1 VSVGRILA
9 PGEMTARDL
18 SRRRVALAILTALP
32 LALYG
37 AQSGHARHAVV
48 TGGVV
53 MAFSV
58 AGAAMFAS
66 FAARPVDQRLMLA
79 GYRPYELLL
88 GRLLLLEALAV
99 LIAALFSVVMILGTG
114 PDDTPALVG
123 GVALVAFTSVP
134 FGLALG
140 ALAPQELEGVL
151 MLIAVVGIQL
161 TADSGQIIAKLLPF
175 WGPQRLLTH
184 SIDTT
189 VAIGAAV
196 PVDVA
201 YSLALLL
208 VAVYAVGRRAP
219 VLAGQSRDA

>member
-1 VSVGRILA
+1 MSARRVLVPA
-9 PGEMTARDL
+9 EMTAREL
-18 SRRRVALAILTALP
+18 SRRRVALALLTALP

-79 GYRPYELLL
+79 GYRPYQLLL
-88 GRLLLLEALAV
+88 GRLLLLEALGV
-99 LIAALFSVVMILGTG
+99 LVAALFIVVMALGT
-114 PDDTPALVG
+114 DLSDTPALIG
-123 GVALVAFTSVP
+123 GVVLVAFTSVP

-161 TADSGQIIAKLLPF
+161 TADSSEIVAKLLPF
-175 WGPQRLLTH
+175 WGSQRLLTH

-196 PVDVA
+196 PVDIA
-201 YSLALLL
+201 YAVALLL
-208 VAVYAVGRRAP
+208 VAVYAIGRRVPVTSAP
-219 VLAGQSRDA
+219 R